1 MQMSREVK
9 RIFGIDL
16 GTTYSSIA
24 CVDEYGKT
32 VLIPNTESQRLTPS
46 VVFFNGNNI
55 IVGDIAKENS
65 KLYPNDVVSFVKRSM
80 GEPNFIFEHHDVRYR
95 AEEISSFII
104 RKIVQDAEQ
113 YLGISGTEDLVITCP
128 AYFGIN
134 EREATKRAGEIAG
147 FDVRQIINEPTAAAI
162 AYGSIESDQERVI
175 LVYDLGGGTFDIT
188 MIDIKPDDSIEVICT
203 GGDHNLGGKDF
214 DDRVI
219 AYLVE
224 EFQNKTGMRE
234 DILADADTCQDLQLS
249 AEKAKKNLTQLE
261 STTAL
266 ITHGGERIKIQ
277 FERKVF
283 ERLTQDLLER
293 TISLTHDMLE
303 EAGKKGYKHFDEII
317 LVGGSTRMPM
327 VVQRIKKEFGIEPK
341 LFDPDEAV
349 AKGAA
354 IYGWKLFLQDEVRE
368 HISQKTGKQ
377 IDDLEDIDDL
387 DLDDIIEE
395 VEQLVANDTGYS
407 IQDVQS
413 AKLKIKNVTSKSF
426 GVVAHD
432 QDGNELVYNLI
443 LKNNDVPV
451 NTKKTFGTAV
461 DNQEIASIQ
470 IMENEENDVVATLE
484 NSILIGT
491 AVLNLPPDLDANTPI
506 EIIFRLNREG
516 RLEITAEE
524 MSSAHRSVSVTIET
538 RSVIRGKEFEEAK
551 ARAKHIVVI

>member
-1 MQMSREVK
+1 
-9 RIFGIDL
+9 
-16 GTTYSSIA
+16 
-24 CVDEYGKT
+24 
-32 VLIPNTESQRLTPS
+32 
-46 VVFFNGNNI
+46 
-55 IVGDIAKENS
+55 
-65 KLYPNDVVSFVKRSM
+65 
-80 GEPNFIFEHHDVRYR
+80 
-95 AEEISSFII
+95 
-104 RKIVQDAEQ
+104 
-113 YLGISGTEDLVITCP
+113 
-128 AYFGIN
+128 
-134 EREATKRAGEIAG
+134 
-147 FDVRQIINEPTAAAI
+147 
-162 AYGSIESDQERVI
+162 
-175 LVYDLGGGTFDIT
+175 
-188 MIDIKPDDSIEVICT
+188 
-203 GGDHNLGGKDF
+203 
-214 DDRVI
+214 
-219 AYLVE
+219 
-224 EFQNKTGMRE
+224 
-234 DILADADTCQDLQLS
+234 
-249 AEKAKKNLTQLE
+249 E
-261 STTAL
+261 STKVL
-266 ITHGGERIKIQ
+266 ITHGGERIKLQ

-293 TISLTHDMLE
+293 TIALTHDMLE
-303 EAGKKGYKHFDEII
+303 EAVKKGYKHFDEII

-368 HISQKTGKQ
+368 HISQKTGKK
-377 IDDLEDIDDL
+377 IHELEDFSAL

-407 IQDVQS
+407 IEDIQN

-432 QDGNELVYNLI
+432 QNGNEIVYNLI

-491 AVLNLPPDLDANTPI
+491 AVLNLPPDIAANTPI
-506 EIIFRLNREG
+506 EIIFKLNREG
-516 RLEITAEE
+516 RMEITAEE
-524 MSSAHRSVSVTIET
+524 MSDAHRSVSVTIET

>member
-1 MQMSREVK
+1 MSGHPK

-32 VLIPNTESQRLTPS
+32 VVIPNSESQRLTPS

-80 GEPNFIFEHHDVRYR
+80 GEPNFIFEHNAVRYR

-104 RKIVQDAEQ
+104 RKIVQDAEH
-113 YLGISGTEDLVITCP
+113 YLGLSGTENLVITCP

-162 AYGSIESDQERVI
+162 AYGSIETDEERVI

-188 MIDIKPDDSIEVICT
+188 MIDIKPDESIEVICT

-224 EFQNKTGMRE
+224 EFQNQTGIRE

-261 STTAL
+261 STKVL
-266 ITHGGERIKIQ
+266 ITHGGERIKLQ

-293 TISLTHDMLE
+293 TIALTHDMLE
-303 EAGKKGYKHFDEII
+303 EAVKKGYKHFDEII

-368 HISQKTGKQ
+368 HISQKTGKK
-377 IDDLEDIDDL
+377 IHELEDFSAL

-407 IQDVQS
+407 IEDIQN

-432 QDGNELVYNLI
+432 QNGNEIVYNLI

-491 AVLNLPPDLDANTPI
+491 AVLNLPPDIAANTPI
-506 EIIFRLNREG
+506 EIIFKLNREG
-516 RLEITAEE
+516 RMEITAEE
-524 MSSAHRSVSVTIET
+524 MSDAHRSVSVTIET